1 MFTRFTE
8 LLEERFDIEPKRT
21 LRAVRHSFILIFA
34 ILFALSCTVIVG
46 FDDIFTG
53 FSSTAN
59 LLPGSVPSED
69 IIAREEGSFVSE
81 ILTLQERDQA
91 LTQVPTVFH
100 PPDPNVARQQRE
112 LTEKILEFIDNV
124 RGDPYASLEQQ
135 IADINQITSLIL
147 DDNEDINIIVS
158 ILQLPEDSWLLVR
171 NETISVLERVMRD
184 SIREADLENVREKLP
199 SQVGLSLTPQE
210 SQIVSVI
217 TGDIIRANTFENPE
231 QTALDRQEALSS
243 VADQQRQFI
252 AGQIVAPANLPID
265 RLSFEALQELG
276 LLAQTSNRGLRILRA
291 FLASALV
298 MVLMGLYI
306 RRFEPKLL
314 YSDTQTMMLIAA
326 LFLIALSVVRGF
338 GTSNIYLIPAAALG
352 ILYVAISTP
361 NFAII
366 GALGFAFLGGLLGRS
381 PSLEIASLIAAGN
394 ISAILTLRNAGRLN
408 NYFIS
413 GSIVGITNAV
423 VVAIFAL
430 LIGIET
436 LDLTNMLQ
444 ALFSG
449 IVIVPTT
456 AFAGMYALTVLL
468 NLATPFK
475 LIDLSQPSKPLLQRL
490 LREAPGTYQH
500 SLQVANL
507 AEQAAEAIG
516 ADTQM
521 THVAALYHDIGKISN
536 PFFYTE
542 NQQHIHNPHEALND
556 PYRSADIIINHVI
569 EGDLIAKKYSLPHRI
584 REFVREHHGTT
595 RVYVFY
601 QRALESAG
609 SEDAVDPAVFSYPGP
624 IPQSRETAIL
634 MMADSCESAIRAVK
648 PQSNQEII
656 ELVGG
661 IIDDKRRAGQLD
673 ASNLTLNDLSK
684 IEETFIDIFK
694 GLFHPRIDYAKA
706 AKSRFPS
713 PKRNPAPGKAVSNKP
728 TPRIKTDTP
737 TAKAASI
744 AEKPKSGEAAPSRPL
759 PEHPGL
765 KPASAPN
772 SNSKPVKPHPA
783 HKIDATGAPAIMEDE
798 EPLLEVPPL
807 PKRNG
812 SKTSHE
818 TQTAV
823 SPEEPDTTS

>member
-8 LLEERFDIEPKRT
+8 LLEERFDLEPKRT
-21 LRAVRHSFILIFA
+21 LKAVQYSFIFIFA
-34 ILFALSCTVIVG
+34 ILFALSCTAIVG
-46 FDDIFTG
+46 FDDIFTS
-53 FSSTAN
+53 FSSAAS
-59 LLPGSVPSED
+59 LSLGSVPSED
-69 IIAREEGSFVSE
+69 IIAREEGAFVSE
-81 ILTLQERDQA
+81 ILTAQERDQA
-91 LTQVPTVFH
+91 LAQVPAVFH

-147 DDNEDINIIVS
+147 DDDEAIIVS
-158 ILQLPEDSWLLVR
+158 ILQLPEASWLLVR

-184 SIREADLENVREKLP
+184 SIREADLENVREQLP
-199 SQVGLSLTPQE
+199 TQVGLRLTPQE

-231 QTALDRQEALSS
+231 QTAIDREEALNS
-243 VADQQRQFI
+243 VAEQQRQFI
-252 AGQIVAPANLPID
+252 AGQIVAPANQPID
-265 RLSFEALQELG
+265 SLSFEALQELG
-276 LLAQTSNRGLRILRA
+276 LLVQTSNLGLRILRA

-298 MVLMGLYI
+298 VVVIGLYI
-306 RRFEPKLL
+306 RRFEPRLFYADIK
-314 YSDTQTMMLIAA
+314 TLILAAA
-326 LFLIALSVVRGF
+326 LFLIALSVMRGF
-338 GTSNIYLIPAAALG
+338 GASNIYLIPAAALG
-352 ILYVAISTP
+352 ILYVSISTP
-361 NFAII
+361 HFAII

-413 GSIVGITNAV
+413 GSIVGVTNAV

-430 LIGIET
+430 LIGIEAR
-436 LDLTNMLQ
+436 DATNMLQ
-444 ALFSG
+444 ALFNG

-468 NLATPFK
+468 NLPTPFK

-521 THVAALYHDIGKISN
+521 THVAALYHDVGKISN

-556 PYRSADIIINHVI
+556 PYRSADIIINHVA
-569 EGDLIAKKYSLPHRI
+569 EGDLIAKKYNLPNRI

-595 RVYVFY
+595 QVYVFY
-601 QRALESAG
+601 QRARLTAG
-609 SEDAVDPAVFSYPGP
+609 SEDEVDPADFSYPGP

-656 ELVGG
+656 ELVGRV
-661 IIDDKRRAGQLD
+661 IEDKRRAGQLN
-673 ASNLTLNDLSK
+673 ASNLTLNDLHK
-684 IEETFIDIFK
+684 IEATFIDIFK
-694 GLFHPRIDYAKA
+694 GLFHPRIDYTQA

-713 PKRNPAPGKAVSNKP
+713 PSSPAPSKAILNASAP
-728 TPRIKTDTP
+728 PIQAD
-737 TAKAASI
+737 SI
-744 AEKPKSGEAAPSRPL
+744 AEKPRNGEAAASKPA
-759 PEHPGL
+759 PEHP
-765 KPASAPN
+765 KPALAPGQDSEN
-772 SNSKPVKPHPA
+772 NVA
-783 HKIDATGAPAIMEDE
+783 GAPVIIENE

-812 SKTSHE
+812 SKISHE
-818 TQTAV
+818 PQAAAR
-823 SPEEPDTTS
+823 PDESDAPS